1 MLLIE
6 KVIQVKMSEEKKR
19 SPHPI
24 VNKTL
29 EFARQGFEPVEL
41 DEYSV
46 EQLQEIL
53 RQSFGKH
60 DLDNAVIDLINL
72 AGLLRE
78 QNSPKAAI
86 QLVKVVAIAAD
97 ELEKLN
103 KKEGIE

>member
-1 MLLIE
+1 M
-6 KVIQVKMSEEKKR
+6 
-19 SPHPI
+19 
-24 VNKTL
+24 
-29 EFARQGFEPVEL
+29 
-41 DEYSV
+41 
-46 EQLQEIL
+46 

-86 QLVKVVAIAAD
+86 QLIKVVAIAAD

-103 KKEGIE
+103 KNEGIE

>member
-1 MLLIE
+1 MHE
-6 KVIQVKMSEEKKR
+6 KFLWHFTYTTYDIR
-19 SPHPI
+19 STR
-24 VNKTL
+24 NTKN
-29 EFARQGFEPVEL
+29 
-41 DEYSV
+41 YSIG
-46 EQLQEIL
+46 EIL